1 MYSIL
6 PLEGD
11 KKAKA
16 KGINK
21 NTKDDVLT
29 HQNYKDS
36 LFNQQQ
42 MTHTM
47 VRIAQEKHKLYTME
61 IEKKSLSPFNDKKY
75 ITREGDIFLSYSY
88 GHYKI
93 EEEELV
99 DCLTELLHD
108 NKN

>member
-1 MYSIL
+1 
-6 PLEGD
+6 
-11 KKAKA
+11 
-16 KGINK
+16 
-21 NTKDDVLT
+21 
-29 HQNYKDS
+29 
-36 LFNQQQ
+36 
-42 MTHTM
+42 
-47 VRIAQEKHKLYTME
+47 ME